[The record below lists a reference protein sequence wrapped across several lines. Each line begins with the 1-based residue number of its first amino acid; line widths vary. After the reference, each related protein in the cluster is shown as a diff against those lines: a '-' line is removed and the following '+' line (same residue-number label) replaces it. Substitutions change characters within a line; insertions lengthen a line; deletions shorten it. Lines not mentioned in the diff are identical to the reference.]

1 MEEIYF
7 NFFKQLKT
15 VEPYDLIRKESL
27 PADFFLPRSEFAHK
41 GDFGHA
47 LIVAGSYGKAGAC
60 ILASKA
66 CMRAGCGLLTVHI
79 PERICDVIQAS
90 FPEAMAD
97 VDEDAYC
104 FSSAIKN
111 LDRYTCIAV
120 GPGIGTS
127 GKTKTALINLLKTNS
142 ELNEP
147 RPMVIDAD
155 ALNIISGIPHF
166 EKLLCANTILTP
178 HAKEFERLFGKFD
191 DYCSQVKFM
200 RQFSKSTG
208 IVVVLKGGVTAVSAL
223 DGEISFCLKGNPGMA
238 TAGLGDVLTG
248 VICGIMA
255 QKCNVGWYGK
265 NDYSQ
270 AAKLGVFVHAT
281 AGDYARDAVGQSSLI
296 ASDIINNIHKAIKR
310 LAIC

>member
-7 NFFKQLKT
+7 NFFKQLKA

-27 PADFFLPRSEFAHK
+27 PADFFLPRYEFAHK

-79 PERICDVIQAS
+79 PGRIYDIIQSS

-97 VDEDAYC
+97 VDADDFC
-104 FSSAIKN
+104 FSSAINN

-127 GKTKTALINLLKTNS
+127 EKTEAALVSLLKTNS
-142 ELNEP
+142 QLSNP

-155 ALNIISGIPHF
+155 ALNILSGIPHF
-166 EKLLCANTILTP
+166 EKMLSPKTILTP

-200 RQFSKSTG
+200 QQFSKKTG
-208 IVVVLKGGVTAVSAL
+208 IVVVLKGGVTAVSTPG
-223 DGEISFCLKGNPGMA
+223 GEMFFSMKGNPGMA
-238 TAGLGDVLTG
+238 TAGSGDVLTG
-248 VICGIMA
+248 IICGIMA
-255 QKCNVGWYGK
+255 QKCNTEWYGE
-265 NDYSQ
+265 NDYPE

-281 AGDYARDAVGQSSLI
+281 AGDYARNAVGQSSLI
-296 ASDIINNIHKAIKR
+296 ASDIIDNIHNAIEK
-310 LAIC
+310 LAVC

>member
-1 MEEIYF
+1 MEELYF
-7 NFFKQLKT
+7 NFFKQLKA

-27 PADFFLPRSEFAHK
+27 PADFFLPRYEFAHK

-79 PERICDVIQAS
+79 PGRIYDIMQSS

-97 VDEDAYC
+97 VDEDDHC
-104 FSSAIKN
+104 FSSVINN

-127 GKTKTALINLLKTNS
+127 EKTEAALVSLLKTNS
-142 ELNEP
+142 QLSNP

-155 ALNIISGIPHF
+155 ALNILSGIPHF
-166 EKLLCANTILTP
+166 EKMLSPKTILTP

-200 RQFSKSTG
+200 RQFSNNTG
-208 IVVVLKGGVTAVSAL
+208 IVVVLKGGVTAVSAPE
-223 DGEISFCLKGNPGMA
+223 GEISFCLKGNPGMA
-238 TAGLGDVLTG
+238 TAGSGDVLTG

-255 QKCNVGWYGK
+255 QKCNTEWYGEK
-265 NDYSQ
+265 DYSQ

-281 AGDYARDAVGQSSLI
+281 AGDYARDTVGQSSLI
-296 ASDIINNIHKAIKR
+296 ASDIINNIHRAIEK